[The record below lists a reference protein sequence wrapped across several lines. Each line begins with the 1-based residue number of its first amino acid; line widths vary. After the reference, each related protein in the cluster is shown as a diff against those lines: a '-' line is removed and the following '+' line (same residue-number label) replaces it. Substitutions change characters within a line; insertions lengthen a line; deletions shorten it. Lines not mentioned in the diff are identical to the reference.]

1 MKKYIYVF
9 FALLIVNIYGCNNQT
24 EYSLQLVAIDSL
36 FNKESYEM
44 ILKRLNGIDEK
55 RLGNSDKAYYL
66 LLKSITFYNNE
77 VPIISDSDI
86 SKSVLYFREATDKKH
101 LALAQLYHGTILIGL
116 KRYKEA
122 AICLKE
128 AEQLANDLRDEK
140 LYVRTCLELAYLNAV
155 SDNLELT
162 YTFAKKMLVRAKES
176 GNKEWKGYCYHLI
189 AFYYSKKQMMDSS
202 DYYRRLSIPYLEN
215 QSKRKR
221 YIQYNN
227 VATYYWRQ
235 KDYKKAEDYL
245 RKSLSLKPWE
255 MTYGILAEMLMEQGR
270 MTEADSLWD
279 KAMVTDD
286 KEVRARLMWPYSE
299 WLWKRGRKQ
308 EAWDV
313 AMQLPMLKDTL
324 ANKRQAEALQSLQYG
339 YEQQLSELH
348 HRNDI
353 QTLVIIAL
361 LVALS
366 LMVGCSV
373 VWLRLRKTKKRLM
386 VTQNEIDAYALRLK
400 VEQAEIGALKRERQQ
415 LKISHTSKTRQL
427 RELQDQESA
436 LNKQLRERER
446 KVRDLQDKMQVLR
459 EEQGEMLA
467 RGKRLYD
474 EIVSGGTTKGWH
486 KRDYVDFLSYYRM
499 DHRDFFDEI
508 KENGSNLTPREKC
521 FLAFYDMGFDKQQ
534 ILLIMGLTK
543 SAYRT
548 VISRIKGKVFSY
560 NFPE

>member
-1 MKKYIYVF
+1 MTHKR
-9 FALLIVNIYGCNNQT
+9 
-24 EYSLQLVAIDSL
+24 YSLLLFVGLLLCACSSQKYDSRLVEIDSL
-36 FNKESYEM
+36 LRNE
-44 ILKRLNGIDEK
+44 EK
-55 RLGNSDKAYYL
+55 DSAIRFISKLDVSNYSEKDKAYYYL
-66 LLKSITFYNNE
+66 LSTIAKHKKYIT
-77 VPIISDSDI
+77 ISSDSDI
-86 SKSVLYFREATDKKH
+86 SFSVSTFEKIGDKEKLAWAYLYSGYVNYDLGKYKKSLLDWKRAETNAEGLNNPELLIRILSNISLINGNEGNHQESINYYKSALNVAINSKKRRWIGYCLDH
-101 LALAQLYHGTILIGL
+101 LAVIFSHIG
-116 KRYKEA
+116 RIDSCNY
-122 AICLKE
+122 
-128 AEQLANDLRDEK
+128 
-140 LYVRTCLELAYLNAV
+140 YVV
-155 SDNLELT
+155 
-162 YTFAKKMLVRAKES
+162 K
-176 GNKEWKGYCYHLI
+176 
-189 AFYYSKKQMMDSS
+189 
-202 DYYRRLSIPYLEN
+202 SIPYAEDQPLEER
-215 QSKRKR
+215 Q
-221 YIQYNN
+221 YIYNN
-227 VATYYWRQ
+227 VARYYWRQ
-235 KDYKKAEDYL
+235 KDYKKAEEYL

-270 MTEADSLWD
+270 MTEADSLWG

-386 VTQNEIDAYALRLK
+386 VTQNEIDAYSLRLK

-474 EIVSGGTTKGWH
+474 EIVSGGTTRGWH

-548 VISRIKGKVFSY
+548 VISRIKGKGSFY